1 MQSANPP
8 AGPPTVVAAEGARL
22 RTDDGRS
29 LLDLTSGW
37 NVANVGWQHPAVVA
51 AAARQLS
58 ELPYAPSWCP
68 TPVRDRLAGAL
79 SDRLEG
85 RFQALYAVTG
95 AEAVEVALK
104 AARRVTGRHAVVGF
118 RESYH
123 GSTLGALAAGGVEP
137 ARTAD
142 LGPSPLFR
150 LAPIPDALRTTPDAL
165 AAEIRRTILA
175 DPLPAAVLLEPV
187 FTNPGVLPLA
197 PMVRDAVVAATR
209 EAGALLVADEVGT
222 GVGRCGGF
230 LASDVVGLDADL
242 VVLGKALG
250 GAVAP
255 ISAVLLKAGIP
266 RPAFGPAFDSTF
278 AWMPFACAAALATLD
293 VLEREGLAAR
303 AEALGRDGV
312 ARLEDALGGVPGVAA
327 VRGLGLEMGIE
338 LVNPDG
344 TPAHALRRPV
354 KEALLRRG
362 IFAEFSRYTAT
373 LLLMPPLVI
382 PDGDWSQSLDIVAE
396 TARDILQTSASAAS

>member
-1 MQSANPP
+1 MQTLAPP
-8 AGPPTVVAAEGARL
+8 AGPPTVAAAEGAWL

-51 AAARQLS
+51 AAARQLA

-85 RFQALYAVTG
+85 RFQPLYAVTG
-95 AEAVEVALK
+95 AEAVETALK
-104 AARRVTGRHAVVGF
+104 VARRVTGRQAVVGF
-118 RESYH
+118 REAYH

-137 ARTAD
+137 ARTVD

-165 AAEIRRTILA
+165 VAEIRRVILA
-175 DPLPAAVLLEPV
+175 EPLPAAVLLEPL

-197 PMVRDAVVAATR
+197 PVVRDAIVAATR

-222 GVGRCGGF
+222 GIGRCGGF
-230 LASDVVGLDADL
+230 LASDVVGLDPDL

-255 ISAVLLKAGIP
+255 ISAVLLRTGIDKP
-266 RPAFGPAFDSTF
+266 PFGPAFDSTF

-293 VLEREGLAAR
+293 VLERDGLAAR
-303 AEALGRDGV
+303 AEALGREGV
-312 ARLEDALGGVPGVAA
+312 RRLEDALRGVPGVAG

-338 LVNPDG
+338 LVNADG
-344 TPAHALRRPV
+344 TPAHGLRRPV
-354 KEALLRRG
+354 KEALLRQG

-382 PDGDWSQSLDIVAE
+382 PDGAWTESLDVVAA
-396 TARDILQTSASAAS
+396 TVRGILPTSASAAS